1 MRKRYGVGLLAAVF
15 VLVSGA
21 PGLAEKPETGAEAG
35 ARTWLALTD
44 GGKYGESWDAAST
57 LFRQAVT
64 RQQWEEALR
73 GVRSPL
79 GKVVSRKL
87 ASAQSTTSLPNAP
100 AGEYVILVYDTE
112 FAKKPGST
120 ETVTFVKDKVGSW
133 RAGGYFIK

>member
-1 MRKRYGVGLLAAVF
+1 MRKGWGVGLLAAAI
-15 VLVSGA
+15 VLVSSA
-21 PGLAEKPETGAEAG
+21 AGLDEKPETAAEAA

-44 GGKYGESWDAAST
+44 SGKYGESWDAAST

-64 RQQWEEALR
+64 RAQWEDALR

-100 AGEYVILVYDTE
+100 PGEYVVLVYDTAFE
-112 FAKKPGST
+112 KRPHST
-120 ETVTFVKDKVGSW
+120 ETVTFMKDKDGSW
-133 RAGGYFIK
+133 RSAGYFIK